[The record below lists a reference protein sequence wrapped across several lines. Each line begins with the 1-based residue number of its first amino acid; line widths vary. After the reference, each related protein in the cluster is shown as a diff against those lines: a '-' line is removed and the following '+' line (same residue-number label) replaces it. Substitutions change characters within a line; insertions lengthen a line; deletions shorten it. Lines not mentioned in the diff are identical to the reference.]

1 MHLRITATAAITL
14 TVAASVLPVTTRLWA
29 TLLAAA
35 GVASLL
41 AGLDVLL
48 ARSARSGE
56 ALARAVL
63 TRPMYQTDTGP
74 IPVVD
79 APLAPVTE
87 LHRRRSGRH
96 GSRG

>member
-1 MHLRITATAAITL
+1 MILRVTAATLATAAL
-14 TVAASVLPVTTRLWA
+14 AASVLPVPARAWA
-29 TLLAAA
+29 ALLAAA